1 MEFVEEEEAEGREG
15 VESVEEGVVVEG
27 NGVEQREE
35 SILKEEEEEEAE
47 EVNSEDFEGMD

>member
-35 SILKEEEEEEAE
+35 SILKEEEEEAE
-47 EVNSEDFEGMD
+47 EVSSEDFEGMD